1 MPYIQIRTNVRIDE
15 AQSKALKSVL
25 GKDITLLPGKSEAWL
40 MVEIEDQRKLFFQG
54 SEEACAIAE
63 IKLYGSSDPES
74 YQKLT
79 AKITAALQQL
89 LNLRKERVYVEYEE
103 TEHWGYAGENF

>member
-1 MPYIQIRTNVRIDE
+1 MPYIQIRTNVRINE
-15 AQSKALKSVL
+15 AQAKVMKSVV
-25 GKDITLLPGKSEAWL
+25 GKDIQLLPGKSEAWL

-54 SEEACAIAE
+54 SEEPCAIAE
-63 IKLYGSSDPES
+63 VKVYGSSDPES

-79 AKITAALQQL
+79 AKITADLQQM
-89 LNLRKERVYVEYEE
+89 LNLRKDRIYVEYEE